1 MRDRI
6 LYAGTAY
13 CMRALHMW
21 DTNQD
26 ARTACSMRAPHTVC
40 GDRIQYAGSRIQY
53 AAFFF
58 ACRIPYAG
66 IWQIPHPGWRHIGK
80 TAYRMRKFGKPHP
93 GVRLSPHTVCEIPH
107 TPDLLSDPHILGF
120 GEPHIVCGFGLHFA
134 YSMQYPAHLLSNS
147 PAYSMRYP
155 HTVCGNFGSLPLGG
169 KKGKPHPGI
178 KAKSASRMPR
188 AGDDRI
194 RYAVILEVYYDIF
207 WRAWPPLQCAVGVA
221 AEHTGAWGPRHIT
234 NPVLLLTPRSESE
247 HMCVCVCVEIYI
259 THS

>member
-13 CMRALHMW
+13 CMRTLHIW

-26 ARTACSMRAPHTVC
+26 ARTAYSMRSPHTVC

-58 ACRIPYAG
+58 CLPHTVCGNLANTASWMETYRQNRIPYAG
-66 IWQIPHPGWRHIGK
+66 IWQIPHPGWRNIGK

-155 HTVCGNFGSLPLGG
+155 HPVCGTADGM
-169 KKGKPHPGI
+169 
-178 KAKSASRMPR
+178 R
-188 AGDDRI
+188 
-194 RYAVILEVYYDIF
+194 
-207 WRAWPPLQCAVGVA
+207 
-221 AEHTGAWGPRHIT
+221 
-234 NPVLLLTPRSESE
+234 
-247 HMCVCVCVEIYI
+247 
-259 THS
+259 